1 MDAKLA
7 SVEAQLKNAT
17 QRLNAVEGENG
28 AILTKLQTERNGAVP
43 SDNDKRAC
51 EKRISEMESEYKS
64 LGLFKGKEKKALMER
79 INDEK
84 SHLSEIESRIKKE
97 KQELAA
103 RIDAQIND
111 IKAKS
116 KPIHQEI
123 ADLNKQKDEIN
134 AELTK
139 DR

>member
-1 MDAKLA
+1 
-7 SVEAQLKNAT
+7 
-17 QRLNAVEGENG
+17 
-28 AILTKLQTERNGAVP
+28 
-43 SDNDKRAC
+43 
-51 EKRISEMESEYKS
+51 MESEYKS